1 MRPRPCTP
9 PRDSPI
15 VLRRPRIASKVLNIS
30 PLDINCTRDG
40 QSQAPASVRRHY
52 RKLTS
57 PPSSYNKT
65 TARPSV
71 VSLAAGALL
80 LGSLELLD
88 LGLEFLP
95 PFVLAQ
101 VGVLCDASLLPLALE
116 ELGEGVAG

>member
-30 PLDINCTRDG
+30 PLDIN
-40 QSQAPASVRRHY
+40 
-52 RKLTS
+52 S